1 MHKGKSHLRGT
12 TWIRHGCL
20 GRPWNLLSQT
30 HVFSIQKAQVSGSE
44 SPGGGLPVFWKLP

>member
-12 TWIRHGCL
+12 TWIRRGCL

-30 HVFSIQKAQVSGSE
+30 HMFSVQKALSGSE